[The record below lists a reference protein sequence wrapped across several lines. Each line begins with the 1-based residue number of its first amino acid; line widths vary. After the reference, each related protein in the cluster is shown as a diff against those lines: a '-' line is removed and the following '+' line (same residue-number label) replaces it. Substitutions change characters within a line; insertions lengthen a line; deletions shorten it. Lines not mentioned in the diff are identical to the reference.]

1 MQMTPLA
8 KQIYKQLLRR
18 VRSNKPSITYGE
30 LAHAVSG
37 RTPVH
42 HRSPT
47 FHAALG
53 EISEA
58 CRAHELP
65 CLPAIVWRNDIRRPG
80 DAYYRYAHP
89 RSRTD
94 TARIAAWEREHEAVM
109 RESSRYPDVLDAT
122 GVTTIDRRPAGRR
135 SAKLAA
141 APF

>member
-1 MQMTPLA
+1 MTPLA
-8 KQIYKQLLRR
+8 RQIYKQLLRR
-18 VRSNKPSITYGE
+18 VRANKPSITYGE

-37 RTPVH
+37 RKPVH

-94 TARIAAWEREHEAVM
+94 SARIAAWEREHEAVL
-109 RESSRYPDVLDAT
+109 RDSSRYPDVLDDAT
-122 GVTTIDRRPAGRR
+122 SATTIQPRPAGRR
-135 SAKLAA
+135 SVKLVAT
-141 APF
+141 PF

>member
-1 MQMTPLA
+1 MTPLA
-8 KQIYKQLLRR
+8 NQIYKQLVRRLRA
-18 VRSNKPSITYGE
+18 NKLSITYGE

-37 RTPVH
+37 RKPVH

-58 CRAHELP
+58 CRANLLP
-65 CLPAIVWRNDIRRPG
+65 CLPAMVWRNDIRRPG

-94 TARIAAWEREHEAVM
+94 SARTAAWQREHEAVI
-109 RESSRYPDVLDAT
+109 RESARFPRELGDS
-122 GVTTIDRRPAGRR
+122 TTTPKVPRKHARTPHA
-135 SAKLAA
+135 L
-141 APF
+141 F